1 MFPERRRESG
11 ESFNPLQ
18 HKILH
23 LRHAIENL
31 SIRCEQ
37 FHLSRFPL
45 ALLFLAYQIIE
56 FSWYFLSHARRVSGT
71 TVNSWE
77 KYYGERL
84 CTRFS
89 TVVSNFPIYTFTLM
103 RCLFAENNLFVLS
116 VFRWAWRI
124 STIRR
129 QKGWCWEFYWQ
140 TFISRACTKGI
151 SGEKGWENFQ
161 NRP

>member
-1 MFPERRRESG
+1 MQTFVTCGCVLEI
-11 ESFNPLQ
+11 NPKPLTRFEHYLRLLLTENCSSEETRKWKKLQ

-23 LRHAIENL
+23 DKRYAIANL

-103 RCLFAENNLFVLS
+103 WCLFAENNLCVLLGLAEYL
-116 VFRWAWRI
+116 R
-124 STIRR
+124 
-129 QKGWCWEFYWQ
+129 
-140 TFISRACTKGI
+140 
-151 SGEKGWENFQ
+151 
-161 NRP
+161 